1 MKQTISGDRFGNLVI
16 APQRVKLIDFTL
28 FDDDDDD
35 DEGLDY
41 FQWSY
46 NSDEF
51 CHILMEADGK
61 LMVSLIG
68 DPDTKF
74 LLPFRQGW
82 NEARVYRVYDDANND
97 YTGTVY
103 AGR

>member
-1 MKQTISGDRFGNLVI
+1 MTKQTISGDRHGNLVI
-16 APQRVKLIDFTL
+16 APQRVQAIDFTL
-28 FDDDDDD
+28 FGDDDDDD
-35 DEGLDY
+35 VEY

-46 NSDEF
+46 TSDEF

-68 DPDTKF
+68 DPETPF

-82 NEARVYRVYDDANND
+82 NEARVYRVYDDAENS

>member
-16 APQRVKLIDFTL
+16 APQRVQLVDFSL

-35 DEGLDY
+35 ADVDY

-46 NSDEF
+46 TSDEF

-68 DPDTKF
+68 DPDTKI
-74 LLPFRQGW
+74 LLPFQQGW
-82 NEARVYRVYDDANND
+82 NEPRVFRVYDDVLND
-97 YTGTVY
+97 ITGTVH

>member
-1 MKQTISGDRFGNLVI
+1 MTKQTISGDRFGNLVI
-16 APQRVKLIDFTL
+16 APQRVQLVDFDL
-28 FDDDDDD
+28 FGDDDDDAY
-35 DEGLDY
+35 DY

-46 NSDEF
+46 TSDEF

-68 DPDTKF
+68 DPETPI

-82 NEARVYRVYDDANND
+82 NEARVYRVYDDVLNVPN
-97 YTGTVY
+97 GTVH

>member
-16 APQRVKLIDFTL
+16 APMRVQAIDFTL

-35 DEGLDY
+35 LDY

-46 NSDEF
+46 TSDEF

-68 DPDTKF
+68 DPDTPV

-82 NEARVYRVYDDANND
+82 NEARVFRVYNDAANS